1 MSAAKRCIATIE
13 LTAQQRNLNDRARR
27 DFPPGAF
34 RIKRGAMTLDGLNI
48 AVIGAGIGGL
58 AVARALCLRGADVTL
73 LEQAPEI
80 SEVGAG
86 LQISPNG
93 FAVLRALGLDVPL
106 VARSMQAQAVS
117 LRDYQRGE
125 VLRLDLAGLQ
135 DRNYH
140 FIHRADLIDVL
151 AEGAREVGVKVRLMQ
166 KVSAV
171 EGGER
176 PCVRMA
182 NDSRFDA
189 DLVIGADG
197 LHSVVRRAL
206 NGTLAPF
213 FTRQVAWRA
222 VVPNLWG
229 RGPEAQVHMGPMRH
243 VVSYPLRGGTLLNL
257 VAVQER
263 AAWTEESWSQKDDPM
278 ALRAAFG
285 DFGPEVEAMLA
296 AVEEVHLWGLF
307 RHPVAQVWQRDGLAL
322 LGDAAH
328 PTLPFMAQGA
338 SMALED
344 AWVLVDALS
353 AAEGLAEGLA
363 AYQGRRDA
371 RVRRVVEAA
380 NRNAW
385 KYHLSFPPLRWAAHT
400 ALRAGGA
407 FAPERMLRQFD
418 WLYGHDV
425 TRKAG

>member
-1 MSAAKRCIATIE
+1 
-13 LTAQQRNLNDRARR
+13 
-27 DFPPGAF
+27 
-34 RIKRGAMTLDGLNI
+34 MTLDGLNI

-171 EGGER
+171 EGGKR

-285 DFGPEVEAMLA
+285 DFGPEVQAMLS

>member
-1 MSAAKRCIATIE
+1 
-13 LTAQQRNLNDRARR
+13 
-27 DFPPGAF
+27 
-34 RIKRGAMTLDGLNI
+34 MTLDGLNI

-106 VARSMQAQAVS
+106 IARSMQAQAVS

-285 DFGPEVEAMLA
+285 DFGPEVQAMLS

>member
-1 MSAAKRCIATIE
+1 MKFD
-13 LTAQQRNLNDRARR
+13 LNDAPGLSSRR
-27 DFPPGAF
+27 VSYQDM
-34 RIKRGAMTLDGLNI
+34 RMTLNGLSI

-93 FAVLRALGLDVPL
+93 FAVLRALGLDEVL
-106 VARSMQAQAVS
+106 QARSVQAEAIS
-117 LRDYQRGE
+117 LRDYRGGE
-125 VLRLDLAGLQ
+125 VLRLDLTTLE
-135 DRNYH
+135 RPEYH
-140 FIHRADLIDVL
+140 FIHRADLIDSL
-151 AEGAREVGVKVRLMQ
+151 ADGARAAGVKLRLMQ
-166 KVSAV
+166 RVAAV
-171 EGGER
+171 EAGAR
-176 PCVRMA
+176 PVVRMV
-182 NDSRFDA
+182 NGSSLDV

-243 VVSYPLRGGTLLNL
+243 MVSYPLRGGTLLNL

-263 AAWTEESWSQKDDPM
+263 AAWTEESWSQTDDPL
-278 ALRAAFG
+278 AVRAAFG
-285 DFGPEVEAMLA
+285 DFGSEVQAMLA

-307 RHPVAQVWQRDGLAL
+307 RHPVARVWQRDGLAV

-353 AAEGLAEGLA
+353 EAEGLAEGLA
-363 AYQGRRDA
+363 RYQERREA

-407 FAPERMLRQFD
+407 FAPDRMIRQFD

>member
-1 MSAAKRCIATIE
+1 
-13 LTAQQRNLNDRARR
+13 
-27 DFPPGAF
+27 
-34 RIKRGAMTLDGLNI
+34 MTLDGLNI

-285 DFGPEVEAMLA
+285 DFGPEVQAMLS

>member
-1 MSAAKRCIATIE
+1 
-13 LTAQQRNLNDRARR
+13 
-27 DFPPGAF
+27 
-34 RIKRGAMTLDGLNI
+34 
-48 AVIGAGIGGL
+48 
-58 AVARALCLRGADVTL
+58 
-73 LEQAPEI
+73 
-80 SEVGAG
+80 
-86 LQISPNG
+86 
-93 FAVLRALGLDVPL
+93 
-106 VARSMQAQAVS
+106 
-117 LRDYQRGE
+117 
-125 VLRLDLAGLQ
+125 
-135 DRNYH
+135 
-140 FIHRADLIDVL
+140 L

-171 EGGER
+171 EGGAR

-206 NGTLAPF
+206 NGTLTPF

-285 DFGPEVEAMLA
+285 DFGPEVQAMLA

-353 AAEGLAEGLA
+353 GAEGLVEGLA

>member
-1 MSAAKRCIATIE
+1 MK
-13 LTAQQRNLNDRARR
+13 DRMRLESLK
-27 DFPPGAF
+27 
-34 RIKRGAMTLDGLNI
+34 IS
-48 AVIGAGIGGL
+48 VIGAGIGGL
-58 AVARALCLRGADVTL
+58 AVARALALRGAEVTV

-93 FAVLRALGLDVPL
+93 FAVLRALGLEEPVL
-106 VARSMQAQAVS
+106 AQAVQAQSIS

-125 VLRLDLAGLQ
+125 VLRLDLRRLESR
-135 DRNYH
+135 DYY
-140 FIHRADLIDVL
+140 FVHRADLIEAL
-151 AEGAREVGVKVRLMQ
+151 AEGARAAGVRLRLMQ
-166 KVSAV
+166 KVSGVVAGKPAQV
-171 EGGER
+171 QTASGAAL
-176 PCVRMA
+176 P
-182 NDSRFDA
+182 A

-206 NGTLAPF
+206 NADAAAF
-213 FTRQVAWRA
+213 FTGQVAWRA
-222 VVPNLWG
+222 TVPNRDG
-229 RGPEAQVHMGPMRH
+229 RGPEVQVHMAPLRH
-243 VVSYPLRGGTLLNL
+243 VVTYPLRGGQMINL

-263 AAWTEESWSQKDDPM
+263 AAWAAESWSQRDDPE
-278 ALRAAFG
+278 ALRAAFA
-285 DFGPEVEAMLA
+285 DVGPDLRALLA

-307 RHPVAQVWQRDGLAL
+307 RHPVARVWQGDGLVL

-344 AWVLVDALS
+344 GWVLADCLAG
-353 AAEGLAEGLA
+353 EGTLAERLA
-363 AYQGRRDA
+363 RYQARREG

-407 FAPERMLRQFD
+407 LAPTRMMRQFD

-425 TRKAG
+425 TRDLA

>member
-1 MSAAKRCIATIE
+1 
-13 LTAQQRNLNDRARR
+13 
-27 DFPPGAF
+27 
-34 RIKRGAMTLDGLNI
+34 MTLDGLNI

>member
-1 MSAAKRCIATIE
+1 MSGAKRCIATIE

-285 DFGPEVEAMLA
+285 DFGPEVQAMLA

-328 PTLPFMAQGA
+328 PTLPFMAQG
-338 SMALED
+338 D

>member
-1 MSAAKRCIATIE
+1 
-13 LTAQQRNLNDRARR
+13 
-27 DFPPGAF
+27 
-34 RIKRGAMTLDGLNI
+34 MTLDGLNI

-106 VARSMQAQAVS
+106 MARSMQAQAVS

-243 VVSYPLRGGTLLNL
+243 VVSYPLREGTLLNL

-285 DFGPEVEAMLA
+285 DFGPEVQAMLA